1 MQHRDIDVLTR
12 AQSLLLFQQVCLSI
26 GRRDALV
33 DVQLYRNVLVTL
45 CRQFISQD
53 GNPLHNHLV
62 PEATNQSWLQWVRS
76 EARRRLVYFTWRKYS
91 RICRTEFANEISER
105 VLSGSVFHA
114 SAAAFDT

>member
-1 MQHRDIDVLTR
+1 M
-12 AQSLLLFQQVCLSI
+12 

-62 PEATNQSWLQWVRS
+62 PETTNHGWLQWVRS
-76 EARRRLVYFTWRKYS
+76 EAMHRLVYFTWRKCFCIS
-91 RICRTEFANEISER
+91 RVEFADKSSER
-105 VLSGSVFHA
+105 MLPGSVFHA
-114 SAAAFDT
+114 PAVAVYTRIADRAA